1 VAGVESTLSGL
12 RLRQFRNFEELDLSF
27 PRAGV
32 AIVGENGSGKS
43 NLLESI
49 YYLEIF
55 RSFRGAADEQL
66 VRFGTDAF
74 HVRGRI
80 NDAQNITTEI
90 GIGYDARG
98 RKKRVMV
105 NGVEPDRMTET
116 IGKLGVVIFS
126 PSDVQIVA
134 GAPGERRRYLDI
146 VLSLNVPGYLNALQ
160 RFRQLLKNR
169 NAVLR
174 SGRVDQALLGV
185 WEEPLVEH
193 GARVAVER
201 ANWIAAHGASY
212 TSKYTA
218 ISGGVRGSLR
228 YDCGIRGALDFSDEL
243 NLREHF
249 RAELHRLAQRER
261 ERGQTLSGPHRDDL
275 GFLYESG
282 GNEVELRDFGSG
294 GQVRTA
300 AIALRM
306 IEAETIH
313 AARDRECM
321 VLLDDV
327 FAELDVPRSR
337 RIMELLEAEERG
349 QVILT
354 APKESDVQMRGGRL
368 ETWRIAHGKVFQ

>member
-1 VAGVESTLSGL
+1 MVQSVLTNL
-12 RLRQFRNFEELDLSF
+12 RLRQFRNFEELELNF

-32 AIVGENGSGKS
+32 AIIGENGSGKT

-55 RSFRGAADEQL
+55 RSFRGASDEQL
-66 VRFGTDAF
+66 ARFGGDAF

-80 NDAQNITTEI
+80 ESGDRSHEI
-90 GIGYDARG
+90 GAGYELRS
-98 RKKRVMV
+98 RRKRVMID
-105 NGVEPDRMTET
+105 GGEPERMAEA
-116 IGKLGVVIFS
+116 IGRLAVVIFS
-126 PSDVQIVA
+126 PSDVEIVT
-134 GAPGERRRYLDI
+134 GAPGERRRFLDI
-146 VLSLNVPGYLNALQ
+146 LLSLNVAGYLTALQ
-160 RFRQLLKNR
+160 RYRQLLKNR

-185 WEEPLVEH
+185 WEDALVEH
-193 GARVAVER
+193 GARLVVER
-201 ANWIAAHGASY
+201 AGWVAAHAASFAG
-212 TSKYTA
+212 KYVS
-218 ISGGVRGSLR
+218 ISGGVDACVR
-228 YDCGIRGALDFSDEL
+228 YDCGIRGELDFGDEL
-243 NLREHF
+243 QVRERFREDLR
-249 RAELHRLAQRER
+249 RLAPRER

-275 GFLYESG
+275 VFLFNAG
-282 GNEVELRDFGSG
+282 GNEIDLREFGSG

-313 AARDRECM
+313 AARSRDCL

-337 RIMELLEAEERG
+337 RIMELLEADERG

-354 APKESDVQMRGGRL
+354 APKESDIQLREGRL
-368 ETWRIAHGKVFQ
+368 ETWRIAAGKIVA

>member
-1 VAGVESTLSGL
+1 VQSVLANL
-12 RLRQFRNFEELDLSF
+12 RLRQFRNFEELDLDF

-66 VRFGTDAF
+66 VRFGADAF

-80 NDAQNITTEI
+80 DTDDASTEI
-90 GIGYDARG
+90 GVGYEQRS
-98 RKKRVMV
+98 RKKKVMLD
-105 NGVEPDRMTET
+105 GVEPERMTAA
-116 IGKLGVVIFS
+116 IGRLGVVIFS

-146 VLSLNVPGYLNALQ
+146 VLSLNVPGYLQALQ

-185 WEEPLVEH
+185 WEEPLVEQ
-193 GARVAVER
+193 GARLAVER
-201 ANWIAAHGASY
+201 ATWLHAHAESY
-212 TSKYTA
+212 ASKYAA
-218 ISGGVRGSLR
+218 ISGGVRGVLR

-243 NLREHF
+243 SVREQF
-249 RAELHRLAQRER
+249 RAELHRLTQRER

-275 GFLYESG
+275 SFLYESA

-313 AARDRECM
+313 AARSRDCL

-337 RIMELLEAEERG
+337 RIMELLEADERG

-354 APKESDVQMRGGRL
+354 VPKESDVQMRGGRL
-368 ETWRIAHGKVFQ
+368 ETWRIAHGKVDV

>member
-1 VAGVESTLSGL
+1 MQSVLANL

-27 PRAGV
+27 PPAGV

-66 VRFGTDAF
+66 VRFGAEAF

-80 NDAQNITTEI
+80 EGQDAATEI
-90 GIGYDARG
+90 GVGYEQRS
-98 RKKRVMV
+98 RKKKVMLD
-105 NGVEPDRMTET
+105 GSEPERMTAV

-146 VLSLNVPGYLNALQ
+146 VLSLNVPGYLQTLQ

-174 SGRVDQALLGV
+174 GGRVDQALLAV
-185 WEEPLVEH
+185 WEDPLIEH
-193 GARVAVER
+193 GARLAVDR
-201 ANWIAAHGASY
+201 ATWINAHAASF
-212 TSKYTA
+212 TSKYAA
-218 ISGGVRGSLR
+218 ISGGVRGVLR
-228 YDCGIRGALDFSDEL
+228 YDCGIRGAVDFADEL
-243 NLREHF
+243 SVREQF
-249 RAELHRLAQRER
+249 RSELHRLAQRER

-275 GFLYESG
+275 GFLYESA

-313 AARDRECM
+313 AARNRDCL

-354 APKESDVQMRGGRL
+354 VPKESDVQMRGGRL
-368 ETWRIAHGKVFQ
+368 DTWRIAHGKVFV

>member
-1 VAGVESTLSGL
+1 MQSVLANL
-12 RLRQFRNFEELDLSF
+12 RLRQFRNFEELELNF

-32 AIVGENGSGKS
+32 AIIGENGSGKS

-55 RSFRGAADEQL
+55 RSFRGATDDQL
-66 VRFGTDAF
+66 VRFGGDAF

-80 NDAQNITTEI
+80 ESSERANEV
-90 GIGYDARG
+90 GVGYELRS
-98 RKKRVMV
+98 RRKRVLV
-105 NGVEPDRMTET
+105 DGAEPERMAEA
-116 IGKLGVVIFS
+116 IGRLGVVVFS
-126 PSDVQIVA
+126 PSDVEIVA
-134 GAPGERRRYLDI
+134 GAPGERRRFLDI
-146 VLSLNVPGYLNALQ
+146 LLSLNAPGYLSALQ
-160 RFRQLLKNR
+160 RYRQLLKNR

-185 WEEPLVEH
+185 WEDALVEH
-193 GARVAVER
+193 GARLVVER
-201 ANWIAAHGASY
+201 AGWVSAHAASFAA
-212 TSKYTA
+212 KYAA
-218 ISGGVRGSLR
+218 ISGAVKACIR
-228 YDCGIRGALDFSDEL
+228 YDCGIRGELDFADEL
-243 NLREHF
+243 AVRERFREDLR
-249 RAELHRLAQRER
+249 RLAPRER
-261 ERGQTLSGPHRDDL
+261 ERRQTLSGPHRDEL
-275 GFLYESG
+275 VFMFSSG
-282 GNEVELRDFGSG
+282 ENEVDLREFGSG

-313 AARDRECM
+313 AVRNRDCL

-354 APKESDVQMRGGRL
+354 APKESDIQLRGGRL
-368 ETWRIAHGKVFQ
+368 ETWRIAAGKVFV

>member
-1 VAGVESTLSGL
+1 MESVLSNL
-12 RLRQFRNFEELDLSF
+12 RLRQFRNFEELELAF
-27 PRAGV
+27 PRAGI

-66 VRFGTDAF
+66 VRFGADTF
-74 HVRGRI
+74 HVRGQV
-80 NDAQNITTEI
+80 AEGSELHHEI
-90 GIGYDARG
+90 GVGYEARS
-98 RKKRVMV
+98 RKKRVML
-105 NGVEPDRMTET
+105 NGTEPDRMTEG

-146 VLSLNVPGYLNALQ
+146 VLSLNIRGYLNALQ

-174 SGRVDQALLGV
+174 SGRVDQALLAV
-185 WEEPLVEH
+185 WEEPLIEH
-193 GARVAVER
+193 GARLAIER
-201 ANWIAAHGASY
+201 ASWIRAHGESY
-212 TSKYTA
+212 ARKYTT

-228 YDCGIRGALDFSDEL
+228 YDCGIRGELDFTDEL
-243 NLREHF
+243 CVREQF
-249 RAELHRLAQRER
+249 RAELHRLAPRER
-261 ERGQTLSGPHRDDL
+261 ERGQTLSGPHRDDMS
-275 GFLYESG
+275 FLYESG

-313 AARDRECM
+313 ATRDRDCL

-337 RIMELLEAEERG
+337 RILELLEAEERG

>member
-1 VAGVESTLSGL
+1 VQSVLANL
-12 RLRQFRNFEELDLSF
+12 RLRQFRNFVELELNF

-32 AIVGENGSGKS
+32 AIIGENGSGKS

-55 RSFRGAADEQL
+55 RSFRGATDEQL
-66 VRFGTDAF
+66 VRFGGDAF

-80 NDAQNITTEI
+80 EGDRHHEV
-90 GIGYDARG
+90 GVGYEART
-98 RKKRVMV
+98 RRKRVLLD
-105 NGVEPDRMTET
+105 GSEPERMSDAL
-116 IGKLGVVIFS
+116 GRLGVVIFS
-126 PSDVQIVA
+126 PSDVEIVA
-134 GAPGERRRYLDI
+134 GAPGERRRFLDI
-146 VLSLNVPGYLNALQ
+146 LLSVNVPGYLGALQ
-160 RFRQLLKNR
+160 RYRQLLKNR

-174 SGRVDQALLGV
+174 SGRIDQALLGV
-185 WEEPLVEH
+185 WEDALVEH
-193 GARVAVER
+193 GARLVVER
-201 ANWIAAHGASY
+201 AGWVTNHAASFA
-212 TSKYTA
+212 TKYA
-218 ISGGVRGSLR
+218 AVSGSVRACLR
-228 YDCGIRGALDFSDEL
+228 YDCGIRGDLDFADEL
-243 NLREHF
+243 QVRERFREDLR
-249 RAELHRLAQRER
+249 RLAPRER

-275 GFLYESG
+275 VFTFSSG
-282 GNEVELRDFGSG
+282 ENEVDLREFGSG

-313 AARDRECM
+313 AARSRDCL

-354 APKESDVQMRGGRL
+354 APKESDIQVRGGRL
-368 ETWRIAHGKVFQ
+368 ETWRIAAGKVFA

>member
-1 VAGVESTLSGL
+1 MQSVLANL
-12 RLRQFRNFEELDLSF
+12 RLRQFRNFEELELNF

-32 AIVGENGSGKS
+32 AIIGENGSGKS

-55 RSFRGAADEQL
+55 RSFRGATDDQL
-66 VRFGTDAF
+66 VRFGGDAF

-80 NDAQNITTEI
+80 ESSERTNEV
-90 GIGYDARG
+90 GVGYELRS
-98 RKKRVMV
+98 RRKRVLV
-105 NGVEPDRMTET
+105 DGAEPERMAEA
-116 IGKLGVVIFS
+116 IGRLGVVIFS
-126 PSDVQIVA
+126 PSDVEIVA
-134 GAPGERRRYLDI
+134 GAPGERRRFLDI
-146 VLSLNVPGYLNALQ
+146 LLSLNAPGYLAALQ
-160 RFRQLLKNR
+160 RYRQLLKNR

-185 WEEPLVEH
+185 WEDALVEH
-193 GARVAVER
+193 GARLAVER
-201 ANWIAAHGASY
+201 AGWVSAHAASFAA
-212 TSKYTA
+212 KYAA
-218 ISGGVRGSLR
+218 ISGAVKACIR
-228 YDCGIRGALDFSDEL
+228 YDCGIRGDLDFADEL
-243 NLREHF
+243 QVRERFREDLR
-249 RAELHRLAQRER
+249 RLAPRER
-261 ERGQTLSGPHRDDL
+261 ERGQTLSGPHRDEL
-275 GFLYESG
+275 VFLFSAGE
-282 GNEVELRDFGSG
+282 NEVDLREFGSG

-313 AARDRECM
+313 AARNRDCL

-354 APKESDVQMRGGRL
+354 APKESDIQLRGGRL
-368 ETWRIAHGKVFQ
+368 ETWRIAAGKVFA

>member
-1 VAGVESTLSGL
+1 MQSVLSHL
-12 RLRQFRNFEELDLSF
+12 RLRQFRNFEELDLTF

-32 AIVGENGSGKS
+32 AIIGENGSGKS

-66 VRFGTDAF
+66 VRFGAEAF
-74 HVRGRI
+74 HVRGHV
-80 NDAQNITTEI
+80 DTDGDTTEI
-90 GIGYDARG
+90 GVGYEQRS

-105 NGVEPDRMTET
+105 GGVEPERMTNA
-116 IGKLGVVIFS
+116 IGTLGVVIFS

-134 GAPGERRRYLDI
+134 GSPGERRRYLDI
-146 VLSLNVPGYLNALQ
+146 VLSLNVPGYLLALQ
-160 RFRQLLKNR
+160 RYRQLLKNR

-174 SGRVDQALLGV
+174 SGRVDQALLAV
-185 WEEPLVEH
+185 WEEPLVQH

-201 ANWIAAHGASY
+201 AAWISAHGASY
-212 TSKYTA
+212 TSKYQA
-218 ISGGVRGSLR
+218 ISGGVRGSLQ
-228 YDCGIRGALDFSDEL
+228 YSCGIRGDLDFADEL
-243 NLREHF
+243 VIREHF
-249 RAELHRLAQRER
+249 RTELHRLAQRER

-313 AARDRECM
+313 AARTRDCL

-337 RIMELLEAEERG
+337 RIMDLLEAEERG

-368 ETWRIAHGKVFQ
+368 DTWRIAHGKVFQ

>member
-1 VAGVESTLSGL
+1 METVLDNL
-12 RLRQFRNFEELDLSF
+12 RLRNYRNFTELELDI
-27 PRAGV
+27 PAAGV
-32 AIVGENGSGKS
+32 AIIGENGSGKT

-66 VRFGTDAF
+66 VRFGAEAF

-80 NDAQNITTEI
+80 AGERSTEI
-90 GIGYDARG
+90 GVGYEAKSR
-98 RKKRVMV
+98 RKRVLLD
-105 NGVEPDRMTET
+105 GVEPEKMTGAL
-116 IGKLGVVIFS
+116 GKLGVVIFS
-126 PSDVQIVA
+126 PSDVDIVA
-134 GAPGERRRYLDI
+134 GAPAERRRYLDI

-160 RFRQLLKNR
+160 RYRQLLKNR

-185 WEEPLVEH
+185 WEEPLLEH
-193 GARVAVER
+193 GARLAVER
-201 ANWIAAHGASY
+201 AGWVAAHAASFTNRY
-212 TSKYTA
+212 SA
-218 ISGGVRGSLR
+218 ISG
-228 YDCGIRGALDFSDEL
+228 GIRGALRYECGIRGDIDFSDEL
-243 NLREHF
+243 QVRERF
-249 RAELHRLAQRER
+249 REDLHRLVHRER
-261 ERGQTLSGPHRDDL
+261 ERGQTLSGPHRDELSFDYENGSGSVDL
-275 GFLYESG
+275 RE
-282 GNEVELRDFGSG
+282 FGSG

-313 AARDRECM
+313 AARQRECL

-337 RIMELLEAEERG
+337 RIMEMLEAEEHG

-354 APKESDVQMRGGRL
+354 APKESDIQLRGGRL
-368 ETWRIAHGKVFQ
+368 QTWRITAGKVFQ

>member
-1 VAGVESTLSGL
+1 MQSVLASL
-12 RLRQFRNFEELDLSF
+12 RLRQFRNFEELDLNF

-32 AIVGENGSGKS
+32 AIIGENGSGKS

-66 VRFGTDAF
+66 VGFGAPAF
-74 HVRGRI
+74 HVRGHIESGERSE
-80 NDAQNITTEI
+80 EI
-90 GIGYDARG
+90 GVGYEVRT
-98 RKKRVMV
+98 RRKRVLV
-105 NGVEPDRMTET
+105 DGHEPERMTSA

-126 PSDVQIVA
+126 PSDVQIVT
-134 GAPGERRRYLDI
+134 GAPGERRRFLDI
-146 VLSLNVPGYLNALQ
+146 VLSVNVSGYLSALQ
-160 RFRQLLKNR
+160 RYRQLLRNR

-185 WEEPLVEH
+185 WEEPLVEQ
-193 GARVAVER
+193 GARITVER
-201 ANWIAAHGASY
+201 AQWVAAHAESFAR
-212 TSKYTA
+212 KYAA
-218 ISGGVRGSLR
+218 ISGGVRGCVH
-228 YDCGIRGALDFSDEL
+228 YQCGIRGDLDLADEL
-243 NLREHF
+243 KVRESF
-249 RAELHRLAQRER
+249 RADLHRLATRER
-261 ERGQTLSGPHRDDL
+261 ERGQTLSGPHRDDIA
-275 GFLYESG
+275 FVFDSA
-282 GNEVELRDFGSG
+282 GNEIDLREFGSG

-313 AARDRECM
+313 AARSRDCV

-354 APKESDVQMRGGRL
+354 APKESDIQLRGGRL
-368 ETWRIAHGKVFQ
+368 ETWRIAAGKVFR